1 VCLPFMLVLPV
12 LSSRTLSSS
21 ARIENRLC
29 RGVDASVVVLV
40 LSGGL
45 VLGLHLK
52 VCRPP
57 LIECIVIEGGLD
69 LLYDS
74 V

>member
-1 VCLPFMLVLPV
+1 MCLPFMLVLPV
-12 LSSRTLSSS
+12 LSSRTSSSS

-29 RGVDASVVVLV
+29 CGVNASVAVLV
-40 LSGGL
+40 LSGGEI
-45 VLGLHLK
+45 LGLHLK

-69 LLYDS
+69 FLYVS